1 MTPRTTSLRGGTTK
15 QSHNLSMIDFTS
27 IEYLRSGNAKQQHCY
42 TLLQELGIF
51 EKLKVYAP
59 LLTGTI
65 PIGIDTDISD
75 LDIICEAH
83 CYETFDREVE
93 QYFGN
98 EAKFAITKP
107 KTSTCIGF
115 WYKGMEVEIYA
126 NSTPAILQNAY
137 RHMLVEYRLLNLFGE
152 SFKKKI
158 IELKQSG
165 LKTEPAFA
173 KLLSVNGNPYDGL
186 LTFEQ
191 LTDEEILRRWNTEYT
206 DNKD

>member
-1 MTPRTTSLRGGTTK
+1 
-15 QSHNLSMIDFTS
+15 MIDFTS
-27 IEYLRSGNAKQQHCY
+27 IEYLKNGNPKQQRCC

-51 EKLKVYAP
+51 EKLKTYTP

-65 PIGIDTDISD
+65 PIEIDTDTSD

-83 CYETFDREVE
+83 DYQVFDREVE

-98 EAKFAITKP
+98 QAKFVVTKP

-115 WYKGMEVEIYA
+115 WYKGMEIEIYA
-126 NSTPAILQNAY
+126 NPTPVILQNAY
-137 RHMLVEYRLLNLFGE
+137 RHMLVEYRLLRLFGE
-152 SFKKKI
+152 EFKRKI
-158 IELKQSG
+158 IELKKGG

-191 LTDEEILRRWNTEYT
+191 LTDEEILRKWNS
-206 DNKD
+206 